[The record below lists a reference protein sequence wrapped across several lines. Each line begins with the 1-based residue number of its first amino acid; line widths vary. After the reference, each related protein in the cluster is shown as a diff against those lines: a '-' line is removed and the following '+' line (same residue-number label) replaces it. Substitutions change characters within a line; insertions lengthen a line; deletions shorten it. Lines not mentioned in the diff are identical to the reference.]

1 VGEQKI
7 LNEINCV
14 ELSLSEW
21 QRLRDIRLRS
31 LKESPGAFGATFES
45 LELYSQ
51 DQWQEIFKN
60 LTWLVANQDGYDIAL
75 MSIENLKG
83 DLGAT
88 CWIGSCWSD
97 PMFRRRGALQSLF
110 EYLDQ
115 NAQTRGWQ
123 VQGLGVFVENQGAM
137 QAYQRLGFEPIGQP
151 MPSTRKPEKMYQ
163 RMIRGGTRT

>member
-1 VGEQKI
+1 
-7 LNEINCV
+7 
-14 ELSLSEW
+14 
-21 QRLRDIRLRS
+21 
-31 LKESPGAFGATFES
+31 
-45 LELYSQ
+45 
-51 DQWQEIFKN
+51 
-60 LTWLVANQDGYDIAL
+60 
-75 MSIENLKG
+75 MSIENIKG
-83 DLGAT
+83 DFGAT

-163 RMIRGGTRT
+163 RMLRGVART